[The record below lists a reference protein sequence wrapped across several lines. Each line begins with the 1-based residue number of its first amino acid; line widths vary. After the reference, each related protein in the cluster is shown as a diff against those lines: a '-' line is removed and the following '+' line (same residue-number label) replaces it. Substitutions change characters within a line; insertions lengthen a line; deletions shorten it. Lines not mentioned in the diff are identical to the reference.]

1 MYARGCID
9 VRRQSA
15 TLSHFVALLL
25 PSDRNMIATI
35 SATNTRAFVAKA
47 AAPISRRA
55 IKATRVFSAEED
67 NAAAPVEAAPVE
79 AAPAAEAP
87 KVEPTPVAQPSVTAA
102 MTATPTLGEAMAF
115 SGAIPEVVNG
125 RLAMVAIVAALAA
138 EFSSEESVVRQFADA
153 PAPILALV
161 ALTTVAS
168 FFPVLKGAAKDK
180 SFGMFTPAVEMA
192 NGRAAML
199 GLAALLVIEGGL
211 HHALF

>member
-1 MYARGCID
+1 
-9 VRRQSA
+9 
-15 TLSHFVALLL
+15 
-25 PSDRNMIATI
+25 MIATI

-67 NAAAPVEAAPVE
+67 KAAAPVEAAPVE

-180 SFGMFTPAVEMA
+180 SFAMFTPAVEMA

>member
-1 MYARGCID
+1 
-9 VRRQSA
+9 
-15 TLSHFVALLL
+15 
-25 PSDRNMIATI
+25 MIATI

-67 NAAAPVEAAPVE
+67 KAAAPVE

-138 EFSSEESVVRQFADA
+138 EFSSEESVVRQFAA
-153 PAPILALV
+153 ILALV

>member
-1 MYARGCID
+1 
-9 VRRQSA
+9 
-15 TLSHFVALLL
+15 
-25 PSDRNMIATI
+25 MIATI
-35 SATNTRAFVAKA
+35 SATNTRAFVAKT
-47 AAPISRRA
+47 AAPMSRRA

-67 NAAAPVEAAPVE
+67 KVAAPAAEAST
-79 AAPAAEAP
+79 PAAEAP

-102 MTATPTLGEAMAF
+102 MTSTPSFGEAMAF

-138 EFSSEESVVRQFADA
+138 EFSSEESVVSQFSDA

-161 ALTTVAS
+161 ALTTIAS

-180 SFGMFTPAVEMA
+180 SFAMFTPAVEMA

>member
-1 MYARGCID
+1 M
-9 VRRQSA
+9 
-15 TLSHFVALLL
+15 ALLL

-67 NAAAPVEAAPVE
+67 KAAAPVE